1 MKKAGWLKYWLRFHG
16 YRVENFNI
24 GKKWN
29 PVKLKQKKTTVWV
42 KLIYRIRSNSK
53 NRRRSDRY
61 PRQNIS
67 QKANERVVCKIEP

>member
-16 YRVENFNI
+16 YRIEDFSI

-42 KLIYRIRSNSK
+42 KLILSNMK
-53 NRRRSDRY
+53 
-61 PRQNIS
+61 
-67 QKANERVVCKIEP
+67 